1 MGEVNTYLL
10 GKTYNVVSNCVLAPT
25 NGVTAA
31 GPAVIKTIEMQPFNF
46 STGDIVTFEAVLSKQ
61 GSNGGYYH
69 AVYWNTNPNLTNA
82 RKVFESSVNPTD
94 QGVYIPSTSTFS
106 SIYFRMQ
113 IVDAASNTRA
123 LDPNRVYITDTTKFG
138 TDLFTNTNVTSVSLV
153 WQTVGTQ
160 EGLTSI
166 DWNFWDGG
174 GNDGGYFIVAGG
186 VENSLDR
193 LRCEWIKISG
203 LSTGT
208 FTNPILG

>member
-1 MGEVNTYLL
+1 
-10 GKTYNVVSNCVLAPT
+10 
-25 NGVTAA
+25 
-31 GPAVIKTIEMQPFNF
+31 
-46 STGDIVTFEAVLSKQ
+46 
-61 GSNGGYYH
+61 
-69 AVYWNTNPNLTNA
+69 LTNA

-113 IVDAASNTRA
+113 IVNAASNTRA
-123 LDPNRVYITDTTKFG
+123 LDPNKVHITGTDKFG
-138 TDLFTNTNVTSVSLV
+138 TDLFNGISVTNVSLV
-153 WQTVGTQ
+153 WETVGTQ
-160 EGLTSI
+160 EGLASI

-208 FTNPILG
+208 FGNPILG